1 MKMKLTLSK
10 LLLVAFMAILPV
22 SFFAQGHQ
30 NKPVERYFY
39 IFAEGGLSINHTDLA
54 NYGFIPFY
62 QDLNRD
68 GKNEFVFNDG
78 YVFKNYD
85 GMLGLG
91 YQFGKVVGMNAKFGT
106 GTLSGEKHGQL
117 LTPNGGT
124 VDYANLMLDKTTF
137 MEANLNVTFN
147 LSNLFFGYNPRR
159 VFNFIPHL
167 GVGGIR
173 YHAGSVNQLNTA
185 SASTEVLPAKKNNA
199 EMTYTVPVGAELNFN
214 VAPKLDI
221 FVDYTFTWAG
231 NDKLDQV
238 EKVFLRNGNRVIDDI
253 QIVNDMYSHLN
264 LGLRFKFNNP
274 CDIEKMARDANQIT
288 MTVNPDPLKEENG
301 KVCFDVVFDVPANYF
316 QKQAVMNVTPTLNYK
331 GGSIDLDPV
340 TFVGEKVKG
349 DGDFV
354 VKYSKGGK
362 YTKNYCLDY
371 TEDMQNSTLNGNPMF
386 YVYNGTIYPT
396 QEDIIKNTYY
406 TQGGQRKLA
415 DGVVVTTIPTCEVVN
430 LRTVVEDN
438 TITVSWNGDADSYDV
453 YITKEGVPNANTTP
467 VVAGLKDNTYT
478 FTELE
483 DGDFHIFV
491 KANCKEALQGEWQP
505 APVGSIIPV
514 VEPICVF
521 YFDYNSSNL
530 KPNAKLNKEA
540 IKALAAKL
548 ASGET
553 INGFDLQGWASPE
566 GDYQLNTNLA
576 NERADAGE
584 TAIKNQLKKLKLNA
598 KNFEFSAKGYGPD
611 WDKFIELVQNSNI
624 KDKDQIVR
632 VIQNSKNREQ
642 EIKNMINVYPELEK
656 EILPLIRRTEVFVK

>member
-1 MKMKLTLSK
+1 MKMKRTLSK
-10 LLLVAFMAILPV
+10 MLLIAIMAILPV

-30 NKPVERYFY
+30 SKPVEKYFY
-39 IFAEGGLSINHTDLA
+39 LFAEGGLSINHTDVA
-54 NYGFIPFY
+54 NYGFVPFY
-62 QDLNRD
+62 QNGSFLW
-68 GKNEFVFNDG
+68 NDG
-78 YVFKNYD
+78 YVFKNFD
-85 GMLGLG
+85 GMVGLG
-91 YQFGKVVGMNAKFGT
+91 YQFGKVMGMNAKFGT

-117 LTPNGGT
+117 LTPNAGT

-137 MEANLNVTFN
+137 MEANLNLTFN

-167 GVGGIR
+167 GIGGIR
-173 YHAGSVNQLNTA
+173 YHAGAVKQLNTT
-185 SASTEVLPAKKNNA
+185 SAATDVLAAKTNDA
-199 EMTYTVPVGAELNFN
+199 EMTFTVPVGAELNFN

-238 EKVFLRNGNRVIDDI
+238 EKVFYRNGSRIVDDI

-301 KVCFDVVFDVPANYF
+301 KVCFDVVFDVPAGYF

-340 TFVGEKVKG
+340 TFIGEKVKG
-349 DGDFV
+349 NGDFMV
-354 VKYSKGGK
+354 SYSKGGQF
-362 YTKNYCLDY
+362 TKHYCLDY
-371 TEDMQNSTLNGNPMF
+371 VEDMQNSTLNANPMF
-386 YVYNGTIYPT
+386 YVYDGTIYPT
-396 QEDIIKNTYY
+396 QEEIIKNAYY

-415 DGVVVTTIPTCEVVN
+415 DGVIVPAPPTCEVTN
-430 LRTVVEDN
+430 IRTKVEDN
-438 TITVSWNGDADSYDV
+438 AITVTWSGNAVSYDL
-453 YITKEGVPNANTTP
+453 YLTKEGAPSANATPN
-467 VVAGLKDNTYT
+467 VAGLKENTYT
-478 FTELE
+478 FTDLE
-483 DGDFHIFV
+483 DGDFHVYV
-491 KANCKEALQGEWQP
+491 KANCKDELVGEWQA
-505 APVGSIIPV
+505 APVASILPV
-514 VEPICVF
+514 IEPICVF

-530 KPNAKLNKEA
+530 KTNAKLNKEA
-540 IKALAAKL
+540 VKALAARL
-548 ASGET
+548 ASGEPIT
-553 INGFDLQGWASPE
+553 GFDLQGWASPE
-566 GDYQLNTNLA
+566 GEYALNTNLA
-576 NERADAGE
+576 NERADAGMQ
-584 TAIKNQLKKLKLNA
+584 AIKNQLKKVKLNA
-598 KNFEFSAKGYGPD
+598 KNFEFTSKGYGPD
-611 WDKFIELVQNSNI
+611 WDKFIELVKNSNI